1 MNVYSAFDGCSGG
14 QQALERLGFTFDG
27 VNNTYY
33 SSEID
38 KYAQAVTAVQYA
50 NTKFLGDI
58 HGVDA
63 TKLPHINLMICGSPC
78 QDLSFAGLGKGF
90 SEEGKRSNL
99 FWVWLKQFKII
110 KPDYVLVENVKM
122 KTQWSDMMSE
132 ALGFGFKELNSKYIS
147 AQNRVRLYWFGKR
160 VGDTYEQ
167 VPIQDLPDLGIML
180 KDVLDDGYV
189 DRDKSYCIDANYW
202 KGGNLNQYFNK
213 SRRQLVFNK
222 CLEVG
227 HTAEIKGY
235 DIIKRV
241 YSPEGKAPT
250 LTTMQGGHREPKVA
264 TTDPKGGR
272 IVNRR
277 KLDGVRKD
285 NDKSIPLEPY
295 LEVRE
300 DDKTNCLSTVQKDN
314 VVVSKIRD
322 KSKTVRVGGRGS
334 YDRHEWDSVDELHWR
349 KLSVR
354 ECEKLQTIRPDYTSL
369 GLFEDGN
376 VKKISNSQ
384 RYKMLGNGFSIDTI
398 SWILQGMKDV

>member
-1 MNVYSAFDGCSGG
+1 MNCYSAFDGCSGG
-14 QQALERLGFTFDG
+14 QQALERLGIVFDG

-33 SSEID
+33 ASEID
-38 KYAQAVTAVQYA
+38 KYAQAVTAVQYP

-58 HGVDA
+58 HGVDV

-99 FWVWLKQFKII
+99 FWVWLEQFKII

-122 KTQWSDMMSE
+122 KTQWSDTMSN

-180 KDVLDDGYV
+180 KDVLDDGFV

-202 KGGNLNQYFNK
+202 KGGNPKQYFNK

-264 TTDPKGGR
+264 TTDPKGG
-272 IVNRR
+272 
-277 KLDGVRKD
+277 
-285 NDKSIPLEPY
+285 
-295 LEVRE
+295 
-300 DDKTNCLSTVQKDN
+300 

-322 KSKTVRVGGRGS
+322 KSKTIRVGGRGS

-369 GLFEDGN
+369 GLFEDGS
-376 VKKISNSQ
+376 VKKISNSK
-384 RYKMLGNGFSIDTI
+384 RYKMLGNGFSVDTI
-398 SWILQGMKDV
+398 SWILQEMKDV